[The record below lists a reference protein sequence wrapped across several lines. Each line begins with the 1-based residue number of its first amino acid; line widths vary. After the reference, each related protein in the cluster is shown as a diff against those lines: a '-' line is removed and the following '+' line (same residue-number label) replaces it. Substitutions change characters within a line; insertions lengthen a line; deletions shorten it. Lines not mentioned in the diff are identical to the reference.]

1 MRWTPTRKAETVIAI
16 EKGSITTEE
25 AKKKNYGLSDE
36 ELAAWMCNYAVR
48 GPAGLRATKP
58 RHDRSRLPQEAE
70 GVIWHRLASITSPP
84 PQRVTRV
91 LLAGRRGTPS
101 ERSTRPPSH
110 SLRARV
116 QPRPSNATRTA
127 ADNLPRGLHQ
137 FRWTPKDICLH
148 CGNRATKTW
157 MRCVGAVLQAGG
169 EAFIFRGEVLSDR
182 GADRAN
188 RRNLEDFY
196 AVQIAS

>member
-25 AKKKNYGLSDE
+25 AKKNYRLSDE
-36 ELAAWMCNYAVR
+36 ELAAWMCNYSVR
-48 GPAGLRATKP
+48 GLAGLRATKP
-58 RHDRSRLPQEAE
+58 QHDGSRLPQEAE

-91 LLAGRRGTPS
+91 LLAGRRGTTSPS
-101 ERSTRPPSH
+101 AQHGRPPTASALAY
-110 SLRARV
+110 SPVRLQLGQRPITYRV
-116 QPRPSNATRTA
+116 VYTNSIGRQRIYAYTVEIA
-127 ADNLPRGLHQ
+127 
-137 FRWTPKDICLH
+137 
-148 CGNRATKTW
+148 ATKRW
-157 MRCVGAVLQAGG
+157 MRCVGAVLRAGG

>member
-1 MRWTPTRKAETVIAI
+1 MWRKRAMRWTPTRKAETVIAI

-25 AKKKNYGLSDE
+25 AKKNYRLSDE
-36 ELAAWMCNYAVR
+36 ELAAWMCNYSVR
-48 GPAGLRATKP
+48 GLAGLRATKP

-84 PQRVTRV
+84 PQRVTRSLV
-91 LLAGRRGTPS
+91 GRTTRHDFS

-110 SLRARV
+110 SLRACV
-116 QPRPSNATRTA
+116 QPRSSATRTA

-148 CGNRATKTW
+148 CG
-157 MRCVGAVLQAGG
+157 
-169 EAFIFRGEVLSDR
+169 DR
-182 GADRAN
+182 GDEKMDVL
-188 RRNLEDFY
+188 RRRGAAGRRRGVHLPRRGAE
-196 AVQIAS
+196 